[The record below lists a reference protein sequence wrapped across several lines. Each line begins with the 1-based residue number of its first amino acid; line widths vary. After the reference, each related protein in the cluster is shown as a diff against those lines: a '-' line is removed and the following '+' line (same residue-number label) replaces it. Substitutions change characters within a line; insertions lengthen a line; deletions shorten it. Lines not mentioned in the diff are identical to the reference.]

1 LSGSCG
7 EPVGAETHRRLAVD
21 LYNHAWRLLEQ
32 HRRSPAE
39 DDELVHAAHASRW
52 HWGRVGTTANL
63 ARGEW
68 LCARVYATLGHPEP
82 ALRHAGRCLDLV
94 EVGGEGFEGW
104 DRAAALE
111 AVARARLEAGDLP
124 GARDAFARAT
134 DALTAI
140 TDPDDRAQ
148 IAAEL
153 DAHAGLIDRA

>member
-1 LSGSCG
+1 MRRRTAGSPSTSTTTRGGCSSR
-7 EPVGAETHRRLAVD
+7 VGARWPRTTSSSTRPCLALALGEGRHD
-21 LYNHAWRLLEQ
+21 RQ
-32 HRRSPAE
+32 PR
-39 DDELVHAAHASRW
+39 AA
-52 HWGRVGTTANL
+52 
-63 ARGEW
+63 EW

-94 EVGGEGFEGW
+94 EAGGEGFEEW

-124 GARDAFARAT
+124 GARNACALAT
-134 DALTAI
+134 NALTAI

-153 DAHAGLIDRA
+153 DGLAGLLDRA